1 MEFKSSIDRQMD
13 DDDTSSYEEDEMT
26 ERNLH
31 STTKELQ
38 EKYSREEEQ
47 LPRILILTP
56 NKD

>member
-1 MEFKSSIDRQMD
+1 MDDD